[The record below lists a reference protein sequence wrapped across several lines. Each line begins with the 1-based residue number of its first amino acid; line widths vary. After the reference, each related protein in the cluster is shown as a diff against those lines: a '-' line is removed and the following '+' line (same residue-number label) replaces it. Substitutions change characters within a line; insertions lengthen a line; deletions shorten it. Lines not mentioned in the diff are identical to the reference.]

1 MSVYRTIPP
10 YPRTDAGVFNG
21 TGLFRRLFERI
32 LFQCMEKGLVDG
44 RTVLTDSTHVKAN
57 ASAKKN
63 IKVLAHKETNHYMER
78 LDFYEERE
86 RQRLEQSGA
95 IRPKR
100 KSRAPKEKTP
110 DRENRQPDRYGSRNA
125 QKARKTDGAALSE
138 PPKRG
143 SCPWD
148 RCRRGGNWGKCK

>member
-1 MSVYRTIPP
+1 MGP
-10 YPRTDAGVFNG
+10 
-21 TGLFRRLFERI
+21 GLFRRLFERI

-100 KSRAPKEKTP
+100 KSRAPKEKLPIEKTVNP
-110 DRENRQPDRYGSRNA
+110 TDTEAGMLKRPG
-125 QKARKTDGAALSE
+125 KTDGAALSE